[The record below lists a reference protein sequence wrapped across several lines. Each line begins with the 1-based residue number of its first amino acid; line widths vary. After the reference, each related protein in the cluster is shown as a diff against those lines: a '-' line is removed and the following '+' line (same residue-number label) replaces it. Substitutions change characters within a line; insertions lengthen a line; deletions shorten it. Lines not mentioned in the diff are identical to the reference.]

1 MSDEYDIR
9 ELGITDEEIDAIYPI
24 INQLRDH
31 LDKETFKERYL
42 SLYEGA
48 NYRIVALVVD
58 EDIRGAAGFRWIEN
72 LYIGSS
78 LYIDD
83 LVTADAWR
91 SKGYG
96 GILVKHLE
104 QVAISINANAIRL
117 DSAIHRE
124 EAHRFYEREGFK
136 FTSKHFMRVLNDGV
150 L

>member
-1 MSDEYDIR
+1 MSDEYEIR
-9 ELGITDEEIDAIYPI
+9 ELGITDEDVDAIFPI

-96 GILVKHLE
+96 GMLVKHLE
-104 QVAISINANAIRL
+104 GIAISIGANAIRL

-124 EAHRFYEREGFK
+124 DAHRFYEREGFR
-136 FTSKHFMRVLNDGV
+136 FTSKHFMRVLNDDM

>member
-1 MSDEYDIR
+1 MSDEYEIR
-9 ELGITDEEIDAIYPI
+9 ELGITDDDVDAIYPI
-24 INQLRDH
+24 IHQLRDH

-96 GILVKHLE
+96 GVLVKHLE
-104 QVAISINANAIRL
+104 GVASSINANAIRL

-124 EAHRFYEREGFK
+124 DAHRFYERNGFE
-136 FTSKHFMRVLNDGV
+136 FTSKHFMRVLNDNA